1 MSSNVDPWLSGGRLL
16 HPLHSPFIPQLTLR
30 SDLSRSMKISP
41 RWGGGVHPNSRALPT
56 CVNPLPAHG
65 EGGPGLDEVIGDG
78 TAVVPAATPRQLGR
92 AVCHFLHRHGVR
104 RAGGAWLSHRNTH
117 THAVRHSHMSRNI
130 KKKHTHEAFADP
142 NQG

>member
-1 MSSNVDPWLSGGRLL
+1 MSGNVDPWLSGGRLL
-16 HPLHSPFIPQLTLR
+16 HPLRSPFIPQLTLR
-30 SDLSRSMKISP
+30 SDLSSSMKISP
-41 RWGGGVHPNSRALPT
+41 RGEGGGVNPNSRALPT

-104 RAGGAWLSHRNTH
+104 RAGGAWRSHRNTH
-117 THAVRHSHMSRNI
+117 TCCETLAHV
-130 KKKHTHEAFADP
+130 KEY
-142 NQG
+142 